1 MITTTRVRLNRKIE
15 SLSKRVLALGAQVEE
30 HVRLAVKAITTRDP
44 QLAARVIDGD
54 MDIDRAEVDLEEEC
68 LEVLAL
74 HQPVAI
80 DLRYIVAVMKI
91 DNDLERI
98 GDLAV
103 NIAETAVFIASKERI
118 HPPFDYGPM
127 AEKVRIMLKG
137 SLDAFVNMDENLAF
151 WICAQDD
158 EVDYMKH
165 DIHKKFEEKIRN
177 PGDGLEELVHMFL
190 VSRHLERIADH
201 TTNIAEDVIYMVTG
215 EIHRHR
221 GALDYRELR
230 TKSPLGISRTYGRIT

>member
-1 MITTTRVRLNRKIE
+1 MITTTRVRLNKKIE

-30 HVRLAVKAITTRDP
+30 HVRLAIKAIAIKDP

-54 MDIDRAEVDLEEEC
+54 MEIDRAEVDLEEEC

-74 HQPVAI
+74 HQPVAV

-103 NIAETAVFIASKERI
+103 NIAETAVFVASKPRVQ
-118 HPPFDYGPM
+118 PAFDYGPM
-127 AEKVRIMLKG
+127 AEKVRVMLKG
-137 SLDAFVNMDENLAF
+137 SLDAFVNMDEHLAY
-151 WICAQDD
+151 WICSQDD
-158 EVDYMKH
+158 EVDHMKH
-165 DIHKKFEEKIRN
+165 DIHRQFEQKIRD

-201 TTNIAEDVIYMVTG
+201 ATNIAEDVIYMVTG

-221 GALDYRELR
+221 GAFDYRELR
-230 TKSPLGISRTYGRIT
+230 TKTPVGVTRTYGRLT

>member
-1 MITTTRVRLNRKIE
+1 MITTTRVRLNKKIE

-30 HVRLAVKAITTRDP
+30 HVRLAVKAVSVRDP
-44 QLAARVIDGD
+44 KLAARVIDGD
-54 MDIDRAEVDLEEEC
+54 MEIDRAEVDLEEEC

-103 NIAETAVFIASKERI
+103 NIAETAVFVASKALI
-118 HPPFDYGPM
+118 QPPFDYGPM
-127 AEKVRIMLKG
+127 AEKVRVMLKG

-165 DIHKKFEEKIRN
+165 DIHKQFEQKIRD

-201 TTNIAEDVIYMVTG
+201 ATNIAEDVIYMVTG

-221 GALDYRELR
+221 GALDYREQR
-230 TKSPLGISRTYGRIT
+230 TKSPLGLSRTYGRIS